1 MKITRK
7 MLRRILQERAIETKE
22 DMLDELYV
30 IMTLYGL
37 GYEPENGSD
46 EEDKWY
52 DVAERVLNFIT
63 TEYNKIDKGSSNAL
77 RTRYK

>member
-7 MLRRILQERAIETKE
+7 MLRRILQERAVETKE
-22 DMLDELYV
+22 DMLTEIYV

-37 GYEPENGSD
+37 GYEPEDGSD

-52 DVAERVLNFIT
+52 EVAERVLDFVT
-63 TEYNKIDKGSSNAL
+63 SELNKIDKGSSGPM